1 MVLIHDN
8 IEITLDS
15 DNSIIIN
22 LLNKQSYFTV
32 ELGDRTFKSTRF
44 TFNKNIIE
52 EYWNV
57 YKDENIFQLFLTEKD
72 MNIHISI
79 IFNKYKKYSD
89 EDCKKSQ

>member
-32 ELGDRTFKSTRF
+32 ELADRTFKSTRF

-52 EYWNV
+52 E
-57 YKDENIFQLFLTEKD
+57 
-72 MNIHISI
+72 
-79 IFNKYKKYSD
+79 
-89 EDCKKSQ
+89 